1 MSDIKL
7 ENAICQ
13 AIDILANK
21 KIGQAPFDKTIRAT
35 VVEKLGPTKYR
46 VKGEGTSVLTV
57 QSSFP
62 DIDYPV
68 DSIVYVLI
76 PGNNTNKNMMIV
88 GGGSTKVT
96 DYKDMV
102 NASSVDLKSKNFI
115 TKNKEYQLN
124 SYYIKDNERD
134 SQIIYDEQNTSIVDT
149 DIDTDIVNQAKA
161 LQFSAWIL
169 TNFSQTQVAGK
180 YGIQFTLA
188 FTDPSDK
195 EGQRQIEQ
203 IFKLSQQDVFGNPYN
218 LTKYTNVSTVQ
229 DISGLG
235 KFKGFKKIRLY
246 TTDFPADV
254 NKSGDKT
261 KPDDTYLQNCDI
273 YFKDISIYAVGV
285 PSTEQLSGYYASL
298 TVGANGRK
306 LTKDNSYTICHAV
319 LKQRG
324 QQINKSPSQEGFEYY
339 WGIEDATIT
348 YGADGFSN
356 LLGRG
361 WKCLNPSREDGSYIS
376 LTPEFL
382 FTYQDL
388 ENAEDNV
395 IKQYR
400 DLSVGTSAYS
410 IKSKKV
416 NVKCLIKFGDGRT
429 ETTDILTILNETEF
443 KYNIYIDSSDKLH
456 GENKTTYYL
465 GSGKPTLTCIVK
477 KADGTK
483 IESTEGT
490 LEYTWRIL
498 DNKKEDVVINPVPSS
513 EEAWTEE
520 QVNKFKEVYKEAQ
533 AAAAKVVDNG
543 DKSATQFAQNNQMI
557 KVLQKTYPDVKL
569 EKDLND
575 YKAINSQIK
584 NDQYCFGNKLYNVA
598 ISQIHVRSTYS
609 CGVILTISS
618 EGQADKKINIGTAS
632 ITLENK
638 VGLTNGNQLF
648 LKNGTQVFH
657 YNENGLSPASSSLQK
672 PLVINPLSFVW
683 VTADGE
689 EFDGATIISEGGGG
703 RCIWYLPKD
712 NTFLQFPLDLIDQDK
727 LDETGNYYIIE
738 NRSQIPFSIIENY
751 DNKFKNNN
759 IKLHVQYGNDELD
772 IYTDFTF
779 AKDGDPGTNGTDYIS
794 KIIPNKDTDRVYLAE
809 YRETGETS
817 GQVNSILYNDLGNK
831 VQSLNFKLYENG
843 QAKQNPSVTWT
854 ILAEPDKYY
863 KDGQELSRST
873 ETNLILKG
881 NTSEDNTKISVTLAG
896 GESPFYNYDF
906 RTSCPYDIVRATCD
920 YNKFTHYAEYPINIV
935 RIYENN
941 QGTEYRLKI
950 APKTGFKYVTYTS
963 DGRTPRYDNTLPF
976 KIVVEKL
983 IKGDAAAD
991 GINYWTEITQLNDGK
1006 QSTPLTYSCQS
1017 LPNKDLFTITQ
1028 SESSLEEFTVV
1039 PNDTFNGEILN
1050 SALLFTIKAG
1060 DKILGQ
1066 LYAPIYLSLNRYG
1079 FSHLNAWD
1087 GNKTEVEDGFIL
1099 SPQVGAGKKNTQ
1111 NQFTGVL
1118 MGDVKSK
1125 QDTNKTDIGLFA
1137 YDKGVRTVF
1146 IDAET
1151 GKAEFGKQDSGRIS
1165 IDPSLKVNG
1174 SDAALLYSGN
1184 YDLPKADSKGNIA
1197 LDVKTYEPGEGMIID
1212 LSTPQIGFGNGNFSV
1227 GSGGYLTAKGGGNIA
1242 GWTITDDGFVSP
1254 GERLKLGIYDINFTD
1269 DNKNSVFNIK
1279 LNPIY
1284 KNKTDENGNIIYQTE
1299 KDENGN
1305 IIYEIQKDEN
1315 GNDVIDKD
1323 GNPVKIPK
1331 LKKVKDANGTE
1342 YNVPVQQFDKYAG
1355 ATAQIAGWKF
1365 DNKELKSST
1374 NNIILNT
1381 QDGIKALSSN
1391 EEIFNI
1397 YTGTNKDKTTHIA
1410 GWEFDNHQLKKG
1422 KITLDSNN
1430 GIKVTNSNNKTVFET
1445 NIDGSTTIGGW
1456 KVDDNSIKSKPDE
1469 NDKNQQI
1476 SINSEGSIQANYNS
1490 KNKTGWAINKDG
1502 TATFYQLNAQKGSI
1516 GGITI
1521 ENNTL
1526 HDDGKHFVLGPSG
1539 CHFTGLTVTNNGVGV
1554 GNSGGASYGGG
1565 SGITGPGGSWGG
1577 SGGHMG
1583 PLSWGSNGSGQIEK
1597 EKTKIAVN
1605 GKTYEFDTY
1614 IKSLVVD
1621 QLAVTN
1627 LFMYQNR
1634 IAHWEAQPFVSKL
1647 SLSADKRFLEVY
1659 IRQSIVL
1666 QTDLI
1671 NGVQQT
1677 GYTLG
1682 PLGGN

>member
-13 AIDILANK
+13 AIDILTNK
-21 KIGQAPFDKTIRAT
+21 KIGQAPFDKTVRAT

-96 DYKDMV
+96 DYKDIV

-115 TKNKEYQLN
+115 VQNKEYQLN

-134 SQIIYDEQNTSIVDT
+134 SQIIYDEDNPSIIDT

-161 LQFSAWIL
+161 LQFSARIL

-180 YGIQFTLA
+180 YGIQFTLI
-188 FTDPSDK
+188 FTDPSDENGVK
-195 EGQRQIEQ
+195 QIEQ
-203 IFKLSQQDVFGNPYN
+203 TFKLSQQDVFGNPYN
-218 LTKYTNVSTVQ
+218 LTKYTEVSTVQ

-246 TTDFPADV
+246 TTDFPANV
-254 NKSGDKT
+254 NKSGDGT
-261 KPDDTYLQNCDI
+261 KADDIYLQNCDI
-273 YFKDISIYAVGV
+273 HFRDISIYAVGV
-285 PSTEQLSGYYASL
+285 PNAEQLSGYYASL

-306 LTKDNSYTICHAV
+306 LTEDNSYTICHAV

-324 QQINKSPSQEGFEYY
+324 EQINKSSSQEGFEYY

-348 YGADGFSN
+348 YGVEGFSN

-361 WKCLNPSREDGSYIS
+361 WRCLNPSREDGSYTS

-388 ENAEDNV
+388 ENVTDNV

-429 ETTDILTILNETEF
+429 ATTDTLTILNETKFE
-443 KYNIYIDSSDKLH
+443 YNVYIDSSDKLH

-465 GSGKPTLTCIVK
+465 GSGKPTLTCIVE
-477 KADGTK
+477 KADGTE
-483 IESTEGT
+483 IEGT
-490 LEYTWRIL
+490 LEYTWQIL
-498 DNKKEDVVINPVPSS
+498 DNKKEEVVIEPLTSLTAQNTQKIWS
-513 EEAWTEE
+513 EE
-520 QVNKFKEVYKEAQ
+520 QVDEFKEVYKK
-533 AAAAKVVDNG
+533 AAAAAEKVVDNG
-543 DKSATQFAQNNQMI
+543 DEDQVILARWSEMQ
-557 KVLQKTYPDVKL
+557 KVFNETYPDMDVAEFL
-569 EKDLND
+569 VM
-575 YKAINSQIK
+575 NSKIE
-584 NDQYCFGNKLYNVA
+584 NSQYCFGNKLYNIA

-609 CGVILTISS
+609 CGVILTILS
-618 EGQADKKINIGTAS
+618 ENGAEKKINIGTAS

-689 EFDGATIISEGGGG
+689 EFDGAIIISEGGGG
-703 RCIWYLPKD
+703 KCIWYLPKD
-712 NTFLQFPLDLIDQDK
+712 NTFLQFPSDLIDQDK

-738 NRSQIPFSIIENY
+738 NKSQIPFSIIENY
-751 DNKFKNNN
+751 DNKLKNNN

-794 KIIPNKDTDRVYLAE
+794 KIVPSSDTDRVYLTE
-809 YRETGETS
+809 YRETGKLPS
-817 GQVNSILYNDLGNK
+817 QVNSILYNDLGNK
-831 VQSLNFKLYENG
+831 VQSLHFKLYENG
-843 QAKQNPSVTWT
+843 QVKQDTKATWT

-863 KDGQELSRST
+863 KDGKELTRST
-873 ETNLILKG
+873 ETNLVLTG
-881 NTSEDNTKISVTLAG
+881 NTSEGNTKISIILAG
-896 GESPFYNYDF
+896 EADPFSNNYDF
-906 RTSCPYDIVRATCD
+906 STSCPYDIIRATYD
-920 YNKFTHYAEYPINIV
+920 YNGFTHYAEYPINIV
-935 RIYENN
+935 RIYGDN
-941 QGTEYRLKI
+941 QGTSYRLKI

-976 KIVVEKL
+976 KIVVEEL
-983 IKGDAAAD
+983 IKGAAAD
-991 GINYWTEITQLNDGK
+991 DISYWTEITQFDDDT
-1006 QSTPLTYSCQS
+1006 QHIPLTYSCQS
-1017 LPNKDLFTITQ
+1017 LPNDDLFTITQ
-1028 SESSLEEFTVV
+1028 SESSPEEFTVI

-1079 FSHLNAWD
+1079 LSHLNAWD

-1118 MGDVKSK
+1118 MGEVKSK
-1125 QDTNKTDIGLFA
+1125 QDIDKTDTGLFA

-1151 GKAEFGKQDSGRIS
+1151 GKAEFGKEDSGKIT
-1165 IDPSLKVNG
+1165 IDPSKKVN
-1174 SDAALLYSGN
+1174 SKDAALLYSGN
-1184 YDLPKADSKGNIA
+1184 YDLPEGDNIT

-1227 GSGGYLTAKGGGNIA
+1227 GPGGYLTAKGGGNIA

-1279 LNPIY
+1279 LNPTY

-1305 IIYEIQKDEN
+1305 VIYEIQKDEN
-1315 GNDVIDKD
+1315 GNDVIDED
-1323 GNPVKIPK
+1323 GNPVKVPK

-1342 YNVPVQQFDKYAG
+1342 HNVPVQQFDKYAE
-1355 ATAQIAGWKF
+1355 ATAQIAGWTFNNEQLSK
-1365 DNKELKSST
+1365 DQIKISSK
-1374 NNIILNT
+1374 
-1381 QDGIKALSSN
+1381 DGIIIQSTKGSDINPYFKAGTDGVTTIGSWVVKSN
-1391 EEIFNI
+1391 QI
-1397 YTGTNKDKTTHIA
+1397 
-1410 GWEFDNHQLKKG
+1410 
-1422 KITLDSNN
+1422 
-1430 GIKVTNSNNKTVFET
+1430 NSGGSDPSIVLQPNDTVFKG
-1445 NIDGSTTIGGW
+1445 NTTIGGW
-1456 KVDDNSIKSKPDE
+1456 KVDNSSIKSIAKTHK
-1469 NDKNQQI
+1469 NDSSIPEGETYQI
-1476 SINSEGSIQANYNS
+1476 SIDSSGNISANNNASNKGWSIRE
-1490 KNKTGWAINKDG
+1490 DG
-1502 TATFYQLNAQKGSI
+1502 TASFKYIEASGGKI
-1516 GGITI
+1516 GGLTI
-1521 ENNTL
+1521 QNGTL
-1526 HDDGKHFVLGPSG
+1526 TGSGFTLGPSG
-1539 CHFTGLTVTNNGVGV
+1539 CHFSGLSVTNNGVNVSNG
-1554 GNSGGASYGGG
+1554 GTYGGSSGGT
-1565 SGITGPGGSWGG
+1565 GITGGGGSWGG

-1597 EKTKIAVN
+1597 KDTQIVAN
-1605 GKTYEFDTY
+1605 GKAYEFDNY
-1614 IKSLVVD
+1614 IKNLVVD

-1627 LFMYQNR
+1627 LFMYQGR
-1634 IAHWEAQPFVSKL
+1634 VAHWESQPFVSKL
-1647 SLSADKRFLEVY
+1647 SLSADKRFLNVY
-1659 IRQSIVL
+1659 IRYSIVL

-1677 GYTLG
+1677 GYSLG